1 MRPYEV
7 VIIINSSL
15 EDQQIQGIVTKTTD
29 AVKAGGGAIGRIER
43 WGRRKLAYEIE
54 KKTDG
59 YYVIIEITAAPTSI
73 SELDR
78 GLQLTDDVLRHKI
91 IQIPAAGTG
100 RSLTAPAPL
109 DEIPSG
115 GRDRGND

>member
-7 VIIINSSL
+7 VIIINSAL
-15 EDQQIQGIVTKTTD
+15 EDQQIQGIVTRTTD
-29 AVKAGGGAIGRIER
+29 AVKAGGGSIGRIER
-43 WGRRKLAYEIE
+43 WGRRKLAYEIT
-54 KKTDG
+54 KKADG
-59 YYVIIEITAAPTSI
+59 YYVIIEITAAPTAI

-91 IQIPAAGTG
+91 IQVPAAAAG
-100 RSLTAPAPL
+100 RSLAAPAPL

>member
-7 VIIINSSL
+7 VVIINSAL
-15 EDQQIQGIVTKTTD
+15 EDQQIQAVVTRTTD
-29 AVKAGGGAIGRIER
+29 SVKAQGGSIGRIER
-43 WGRRKLAYEIE
+43 WGRRKLAYEIQ

-59 YYVIIEITAAPTSI
+59 YYVIIEISAEPASI
-73 SELDR
+73 KEINR
-78 GLQLTDDVLRHKI
+78 GLTLSDEVLRHKI
-91 IQIPAAGTG
+91 IQIEDAGTG
-100 RSLTAPAPL
+100 RPLTAPAPL

>member
-7 VIIINSSL
+7 VVIINSSL

-29 AVKAGGGAIGRIER
+29 AVKAGGGTVGRIER
-43 WGRRKLAYEIE
+43 WGRRKLAYEIT

-59 YYVIIEITAAPTSI
+59 YYVIIEINADPASI

-91 IQIPAAGTG
+91 IQVPAAAAG